1 MDQYRAIHAEVIS
14 LSTVSDGSRV
24 AWHGM
29 ACASLFYSL
38 SCSSSHFFSR
48 SFSLLSFTAFYRPT
62 LSSTQVSF
70 LPSAVCHLFLSSLR
84 APQNLYSIFV
94 LLCLCLCHSTLYIVF
109 LSSLYGGKRE
119 GGQNPYG
126 TSDSRTLLLGIDHP
140 SQSML
145 TTLLTD
151 GEINYLDNTR
161 K

>member
-1 MDQYRAIHAEVIS
+1 MDGEQEIAAKRSDKERMDQYRAIHAEVIS

-70 LPSAVCHLFLSSLR
+70 FSTFGCLPSLSFFSSCPSKFVLYLRSIVFMSLSLYT
-84 APQNLYSIFV
+84 LYSLS
-94 LLCLCLCHSTLYIVF
+94 LLPIRWEER
-109 LSSLYGGKRE
+109 GGIE
-119 GGQNPYG
+119 P
-126 TSDSRTLLLGIDHP
+126 LWH
-140 SQSML
+140 
-145 TTLLTD
+145 
-151 GEINYLDNTR
+151 E
-161 K
+161 